1 MPSFANKV
9 SGNAQY
15 KAAAKSL
22 GMKPKQV
29 KTQEAYQRVKA
40 YTKDSKSAQ
49 TSNTGNTLPTS
60 PGMGAGGN
68 RYNSATPGGSYVN
81 SGVGIIGDLLGKF
94 GNNETLAGLGVGSLF
109 DIGKTQANTGLA
121 IAYNDAFLGSLGNFQ
136 SGQEN
141 LKTAN
146 TMKLLGVEGGIARDM
161 LAQQGEEQRAGIR
174 ETGNQTRLGYVTQGE
189 QQRLGFQEQ
198 GAQERETLGRKGL
211 EERKMRADAR
221 GAIRSQ
227 GARFYG

>member
-9 SGNAQY
+9 RGNADY
-15 KAAAKSL
+15 KAAAKAMDL
-22 GMKPKQV
+22 KPKEV
-29 KTQEAYQRVKA
+29 KSREAYQRVKA
-40 YTKDSKSAQ
+40 YAKENKPAQAPTASSAPPVAPGRVGGGGQ
-49 TSNTGNTLPTS
+49 YS
-60 PGMGAGGN
+60 P
-68 RYNSATPGGSYVN
+68 ATPGGSYVN
-81 SGVGIIGDLLGKF
+81 AGVGIIGDLLNKF

-109 DIGKTQANTGLA
+109 DIGKTQANTGMA

-146 TMKLLGVEGGIARDM
+146 TMKLMGVEGSIARDM
-161 LAQQGEEQRAGIR
+161 IAQQGQEQ
-174 ETGNQTRLGYVTQGE
+174 RLGY
-189 QQRLGFQEQ
+189 QEQ
-198 GAQERETLGRKGL
+198 GRQERETLGQKGL

>member
-1 MPSFANKV
+1 MPSFANRV
-9 SGNAQY
+9 RGNSDYKSAAQ
-15 KAAAKSL
+15 SL
-22 GMKPKQV
+22 GLKAKDV
-29 KTQEAYQRVKA
+29 KTQEAFQRVKTYA
-40 YTKDSKSAQ
+40 RDNKPSQVTNASSALPDAPVR
-49 TSNTGNTLPTS
+49 TWSGNQYSST
-60 PGMGAGGN
+60 
-68 RYNSATPGGSYVN
+68 TPGGSYVN
-81 SGVGIIGDLLGKF
+81 SGVGIIGDLMSRF
-94 GNNETLAGLGVGSLF
+94 GNNETLAGLGVGTLF
-109 DIGKTQANTGLA
+109 DIGKTQANTGMA

-141 LKTAN
+141 LKTSNA
-146 TMKLLGVEGGIARDM
+146 MKLMGVEGGIARDM

-174 ETGNQTRLGYVTQGE
+174 ETGNQARLGYITQGE

>member
-1 MPSFANKV
+1 
-9 SGNAQY
+9 
-15 KAAAKSL
+15 
-22 GMKPKQV
+22 
-29 KTQEAYQRVKA
+29 
-40 YTKDSKSAQ
+40 
-49 TSNTGNTLPTS
+49 
-60 PGMGAGGN
+60 
-68 RYNSATPGGSYVN
+68 
-81 SGVGIIGDLLGKF
+81 
-94 GNNETLAGLGVGSLF
+94 
-109 DIGKTQANTGLA
+109 LA

-174 ETGNQTRLGYVTQGE
+174 ETGNQARLGYVTQGE